1 MTRGLGGLVMSK
13 ETSTVNIRG
22 LVLEAVMMVLEEN
35 KTSSEVISGVLD
47 KYQFL
52 PKQERAF
59 FTRLCEG
66 TIERAIE
73 LDYVINQ
80 FSKVKVKKM
89 KPVIRTIMRMGTYQI
104 LYMNQVP
111 DSAACNESVKLAQKK
126 GFHTLKGFVNG
137 ILRNISRNKESLQY
151 PDKNKE
157 FLSYLNVTYSM
168 PMWLLEK
175 WSKEYTKEEIE
186 AMLQYFERESK
197 TTIRVNT
204 NKIAV
209 EDYRKKLEEVGVT
222 VTAGHYCKEAL
233 QIENYNSI
241 QTLPGFSEGEFVV
254 QDESSMLAVQ
264 CAGIEKDMQVMD
276 VCAAPGG
283 KTMFAAC
290 FLNETGKV
298 TACDIS
304 DYKVQ
309 RMEENLSRMGIQN
322 VETMVHDATELK
334 EDWIDKMD
342 VVIADVPCSG
352 LGVIGKKS
360 DIKYNCSIDGIN
372 NLRSIQRDIL
382 NIARQYVKKGG
393 VLLFSTCTVA
403 PEENIQN
410 AEWFQETFEFDYES
424 LVPYI
429 PEELAGGT
437 AKDGYLQLIPGIHET
452 DGFFIAR
459 FRKR

>member
-1 MTRGLGGLVMSK
+1 MAK
-13 ETSTVNIRG
+13 ETSTVNIRA
-22 LVLEAVMMVLEEN
+22 LALSAIIMVLEEHKN
-35 KTSSEVISGVLD
+35 SSEVISGVLD

-73 LDYVINQ
+73 MDYIINQ

-89 KPVIRTIMRMGTYQI
+89 KTVIRNVLRMGTYQI

-137 ILRNISRNKESLQY
+137 VLRNISRKKESIVY
-151 PDKNKE
+151 PDKEKDM
-157 FLSYLNVTYSM
+157 LSYWQVKYSM
-168 PMWLLEK
+168 PEWILQK
-175 WSKEYTKEEIE
+175 WMEAYSIEVVE
-186 AMLQYFERESK
+186 AMLCYFAKESK

-204 NKIAV
+204 GKTDMETYQKNLREAGIKITQGKYY
-209 EDYRKKLEEVGVT
+209 EN
-222 VTAGHYCKEAL
+222 AL

-241 QTLPGFSEGEFVV
+241 QSVPGYREGYFAV
-254 QDESSMLAVQ
+254 QDESSMLAVL
-264 CAGIEKDMQVMD
+264 CAGMEKGMKVLD

-283 KTMFAAC
+283 KTMFAADR
-290 FLNETGKV
+290 LKGTGQV

-304 DYKVQ
+304 EYKVG
-309 RMEENLSRMGIQN
+309 RMKENMARMQLSN
-322 VETMVHDATELK
+322 VTTLVHDATQVK
-334 EDWIDKMD
+334 EEWIEKMD

-360 DIKYNCSIDGIN
+360 DIKYNCSMEGIN
-372 NLRSIQRDIL
+372 KLRNIQREIL
-382 NIARQYVKKGG
+382 TTVQQYVKPGG
-393 VLLFSTCTVA
+393 ILLFSTCTITA
-403 PEENIQN
+403 EENQEN
-410 AEWFQETFEFDYES
+410 ADWFAENFPFSYES
-424 LVPYI
+424 LTPYL
-429 PEELAGGT
+429 PEELAGTT
-437 AKDGYLQLIPGIHET
+437 AEKGYLQLIPGMHET

>member
-1 MTRGLGGLVMSK
+1 MSK

-137 ILRNISRNKESLQY
+137 ILRNISRNKESLHY
-151 PDKNKE
+151 PDKNKD

-175 WSKEYTKEEIE
+175 WSKEYSKEEIE
-186 AMLQYFERESK
+186 AMLQYFEKESK

-204 NKIAV
+204 NKISV
-209 EDYRKKLEEVGVT
+209 EDYRKKLEEAGVT
-222 VTAGHYCKEAL
+222 VTVGRYCKEAL
-233 QIENYNSI
+233 QIESYNSI
-241 QTLPGFSEGEFVV
+241 QTLPGFAEGEFVV

-290 FLNETGKV
+290 LLNGTGKV

-309 RMEENLSRMGIQN
+309 RIEENLSRMGIQN
-322 VETMVHDATELK
+322 VETMVHDATELN
-334 EDWIDKMD
+334 EDWIGKMD